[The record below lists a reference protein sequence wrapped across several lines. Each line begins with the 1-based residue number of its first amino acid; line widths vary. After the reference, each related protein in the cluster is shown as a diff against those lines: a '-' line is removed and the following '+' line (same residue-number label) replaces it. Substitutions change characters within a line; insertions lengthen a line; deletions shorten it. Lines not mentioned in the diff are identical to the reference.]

1 MKKIHI
7 IGIVVIAVALAVIV
21 STISNSSTYAPFS
34 TAIEH
39 EGKTYHI
46 VGKVNLQKDF
56 IYNPETNA
64 NLFGF
69 YLVDNEGTEKKVLY
83 NGTKPQDFE
92 RSEQIVVVGKMNGDE
107 FLASQL
113 LMKCPSKYNGNQ
125 QDQMNSIGSAAANS

>member
-7 IGIVVIAVALAVIV
+7 IGIVVIAIALGVIV

-34 TAIEH
+34 EAVEH
-39 EGKTYHI
+39 PNSTYHV
-46 VGKVNLQKDF
+46 VGKLNKEKPF

-69 YLVDNEGTEKKVLY
+69 YLIDNEGNERKVLY

-92 RSEQIVVVGKMNGDE
+92 KSEQIVVIGKVDGED
-107 FLASQL
+107 FHCSQI

-125 QDQMNSIGSAAANS
+125 VDVNNAGASS